1 MVPWAVIELLSENYR
16 MMFGLLAIWLV
27 GQLVRQVIQPK
38 IVGDSIG
45 MDPIPT
51 LFLLYIGYRAAGVL
65 GMILAVP
72 IGIILVNLYEEGVFD
87 TTRQS
92 VRILVAGYNHFRKI
106 RPEDM
111 AVVEEYERESRNIYK
126 QEKQQEKAAEEQ
138 FHEASQL
145 KLEEP
150 RIIKKFMDKKKTKF

>member
-1 MVPWAVIELLSENYR
+1 MSKNYK
-16 MMFGLLAIWLV
+16 MMFGLLAIWLI

-45 MDPIPT
+45 MDAIPT

-72 IGIILVNLYEEGVFD
+72 IGIILLNLYEEGVFD

-92 VRILVAGYNHFRKI
+92 LRILVAGFNRFRRI

-111 AVVEEYERESRNIYK
+111 AVVEEDEREVKEIYR
-126 QEKQQEKAAEEQ
+126 QQGE
-138 FHEASQL
+138 
-145 KLEEP
+145 
-150 RIIKKFMDKKKTKF
+150 